1 MFKTLVSSSPIK
13 QSLLTTIQKVGC
25 ILVFFLYYYCPTHM
39 NEQFDNQL
47 LSKALE
53 ISKVEL
59 KDIINNDGF

>member
-1 MFKTLVSSSPIK
+1 
-13 QSLLTTIQKVGC
+13 
-25 ILVFFLYYYCPTHM
+25 M